1 MWWKLKKL
9 ITAHYFILTKSL
21 QNQFTHIQLFSNE
34 TTLLKDQE
42 VFAKNL
48 QNRSRFLLQ
57 EAERRK
63 RGDEVRRSFAN
74 HYAG

>member
-9 ITAHYFILTKSL
+9 LITAHYLFLTKSL

-42 VFAKNL
+42 VFAKKL
-48 QNRSRFLLQ
+48 QDRSRFLLQ
-57 EAERRK
+57 EAE
-63 RGDEVRRSFAN
+63 S
-74 HYAG
+74 